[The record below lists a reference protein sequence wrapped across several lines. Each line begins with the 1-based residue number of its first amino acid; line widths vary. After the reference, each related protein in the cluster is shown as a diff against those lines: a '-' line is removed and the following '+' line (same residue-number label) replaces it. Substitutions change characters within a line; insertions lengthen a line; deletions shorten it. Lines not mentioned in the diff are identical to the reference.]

1 MVLGRASV
9 KFSKLR
15 MGKEDIN
22 KKREKREYLMNI
34 KEEKN
39 FFFHTLEGNSKERV
53 LKIFKITTAST
64 GQYTLSLRGYFN
76 G

>member
-1 MVLGRASV
+1 
-9 KFSKLR
+9 
-15 MGKEDIN
+15 
-22 KKREKREYLMNI
+22 MNI
-34 KEEKN
+34 EEEKK

-53 LKIFKITTAST
+53 LKIFKIMTAST